1 MYFFVC
7 ISFVFKMKKILD
19 KDISMAYNDCVINR
33 LCDIYNINKY
43 KANEHD
49 KIKYQK

>member
-1 MYFFVC
+1 
-7 ISFVFKMKKILD
+7 
-19 KDISMAYNDCVINR
+19 MAYNDCVINR

>member
-1 MYFFVC
+1 
-7 ISFVFKMKKILD
+7 
-19 KDISMAYNDCVINR
+19 MAYNDCVINR

-43 KANEHD
+43 KANEHEANEHD